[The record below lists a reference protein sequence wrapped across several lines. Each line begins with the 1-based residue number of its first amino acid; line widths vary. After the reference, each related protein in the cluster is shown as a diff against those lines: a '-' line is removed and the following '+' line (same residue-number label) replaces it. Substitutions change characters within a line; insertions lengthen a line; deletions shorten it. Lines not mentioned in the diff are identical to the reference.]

1 MKTKTV
7 LFILALIMVSI
18 HLNAKTALVVIAHG
32 APSPQWNKPVL
43 DLENRLHSIDIP
55 GICYKRV
62 ALMEFSQPNISSVI
76 KDCEK
81 QGIDTVFALPLF
93 IAPSSHSEDDI
104 PNILGLKYDP
114 AVRQALAEENAE
126 LVKSNIRFVVGP
138 VLMSSDIIEKTM
150 MQRIKE
156 MSKDEKNEGVLILA
170 HGDPDRIGF
179 WNSLLKRTN
188 DFIKQNSKIN
198 YVDTE
203 LIGMGQNFANDVI
216 PLINKAKKSKKRV
229 LVQGIY
235 LMSSVGEMA
244 KYTGLSKSLD
254 ENVVFSNYGILPES
268 SQQIIDWIVE
278 TTQNWMKTR

>member
-1 MKTKTV
+1 MKKRIV
-7 LFILALIMVSI
+7 FFMLALMAASM

-81 QGIDTVFALPLF
+81 QGIDTIFALPLF
-93 IAPSSHSEDDI
+93 IATSSHSEDDI

-150 MQRIKE
+150 MQRVKE

-244 KYTGLSKSLD
+244 KYTGLSKNAG

-268 SQQIIDWIVE
+268 SQQVVNWIVE
-278 TTQNWMKTR
+278 TTQNWMKTK

>member
-104 PNILGLKYDP
+104 PNIL
-114 AVRQALAEENAE
+114 A
-126 LVKSNIRFVVGP
+126 
-138 VLMSSDIIEKTM
+138 
-150 MQRIKE
+150 
-156 MSKDEKNEGVLILA
+156 
-170 HGDPDRIGF
+170 
-179 WNSLLKRTN
+179 
-188 DFIKQNSKIN
+188 
-198 YVDTE
+198 
-203 LIGMGQNFANDVI
+203 
-216 PLINKAKKSKKRV
+216 
-229 LVQGIY
+229 
-235 LMSSVGEMA
+235 
-244 KYTGLSKSLD
+244 
-254 ENVVFSNYGILPES
+254 
-268 SQQIIDWIVE
+268 
-278 TTQNWMKTR
+278 